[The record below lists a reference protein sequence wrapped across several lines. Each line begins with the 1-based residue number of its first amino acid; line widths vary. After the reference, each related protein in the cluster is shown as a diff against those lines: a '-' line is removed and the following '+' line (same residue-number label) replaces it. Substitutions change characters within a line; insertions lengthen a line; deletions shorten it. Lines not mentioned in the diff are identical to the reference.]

1 MIEFDDLTDVQ
12 QQALKDAFG
21 EPEDYQPPRFSR
33 VDDPVDAAGYEVF
46 RDSMEG
52 MYVDQGEMSDERFDS
67 YLSRGILREGDGEI
81 VVNSVWR
88 DSQVEELQ
96 ENEMVDFDA
105 IGLYESDNRDDMVV
119 MDTGDGFRFDIRDGS
134 LTYELPGTASV
145 NDAEYESGE
154 KVEEI
159 TEDFVRFFAS
169 VEDEE
174 DVNSGYENTLSS
186 KPEEK
191 LKDGGDIMTDDDP
204 DYSGDELDTIVSNVR
219 RLKESLEGM
228 SEDELDVEGVQGELD
243 DYIDQVENLEG
254 QLRELQSDIDDLEG
268 ELDESEEA
276 FERYQEV
283 LGYANELLLT
293 EQDGDEMGIIPELE
307 SRMGGLGTDLDDI
320 YDKIDSAYDELRDTL
335 DEEWGSDWDGM
346 ADETASRVQ
355 SVLDNGE
362 DYVEEIKGMKE
373 DFYDED
379 DE

>member
-12 QQALKDAFG
+12 QQALVDAFG
-21 EPEDYQPPRFSR
+21 EPDEYQPPKFSK
-33 VDDPVDAAGYEVF
+33 VDDPVEAAGYEVF
-46 RDSMEG
+46 RDSLEG
-52 MYVDQGEMSDERFDS
+52 VYVEQGDMSDERFDS
-67 YLSRGILREGDGEI
+67 YKSRGILREEDDGEI

-96 ENEMVDFDA
+96 ENGMVDFDA
-105 IGLYESDNRDDMVV
+105 VGLYESSNRDDMVV
-119 MDTGDGFRFDIRDGS
+119 MDTGEGFKFDIRDGS
-134 LTYELPGTASV
+134 LTYELPGTGSV

-169 VEDEE
+169 VEEDEAI
-174 DVNSGYENTLSS
+174 DSIYPNTRL
-186 KPEEK
+186 KPGTNIS
-191 LKDGGDIMTDDDP
+191 DGGDKMTEDNP

-228 SEDELDVEGVQGELD
+228 GEDEFDVEGVQGELD

-268 ELDESEEA
+268 ELEESEEA
-276 FERYQEV
+276 FEHYQEV
-283 LGYANELLLT
+283 LGYANDLLFT
-293 EQDGDEMGIIPELE
+293 EEDGDEMGLIPELE
-307 SRMGGLGTDLDDI
+307 SRMGGLGTDLDEI

-362 DYVEEIKGMKE
+362 EYVEEIKDMHD
-373 DFYDED
+373 DFYDE
-379 DE
+379 